1 VEPRFIDVVVE
12 RSEELDEEC
21 YLRFKA
27 VGPLR
32 EARRVRYTS
41 DEGVAGEWRVS
52 GRDESGAEIP
62 ARAVAVEDSGAGAV
76 TLVFGG
82 AFGLRLSLIGGEARA
97 AATYLLLEAGAI
109 LE

>member
-1 VEPRFIDVVVE
+1 LESRFIDVVVE
-12 RSEELDEEC
+12 RSPELDEEC

-32 EARRVRYTS
+32 EVRRVRYTS
-41 DEGVAGEWRVS
+41 DEGVSGEWRVS
-52 GRDESGAEIP
+52 GRDEAGAEIP

-76 TLVFGG
+76 TLILGG
-82 AFGLRLSLIGGEARA
+82 LSGLRLSLVGGEARA
-97 AATYLLLEAGAI
+97 AAPYLLLEAGAI